1 MGLREDSLK
10 NNGDGRVASENKI
23 KTKVSRPAATL
34 LAQKKK
40 NNKNKNLKQIFVLS
54 FDALRERKARSALTI
69 LMVIVGGGLMIA
81 INAMSA
87 GQSAFVNKQL
97 NTLAP
102 NIMFVSSGQHL
113 RGGPDGPPTII
124 FNSRL

>member
-1 MGLREDSLK
+1 MGLREDSL

-69 LMVIVGGGLMIA
+69 LMVIVG
-81 INAMSA
+81 
-87 GQSAFVNKQL
+87 
-97 NTLAP
+97 
-102 NIMFVSSGQHL
+102 
-113 RGGPDGPPTII
+113 RWPDDC
-124 FNSRL
+124 N